1 MEKVNICM
9 IAYNQEAYIAQAIES
24 VLSQKT
30 NFGFK
35 LVIGDDCSQDK
46 TRIIIKKY
54 KQKYPRKIHLVLN
67 NTNKGIMSNWLKT
80 ISFCQ
85 GQYIAALDGD
95 DYWSNKNKLQ
105 IQADFLDKHPNFSLC
120 FHPAEAFYQDQPS
133 RTYIIP
139 SKTND
144 FSYLNLLKN
153 NFIATCTVMY
163 RNGLIN
169 QIPDQFLSL
178 RVNDWPYHIL
188 YASQGEIG
196 FVNKIMSRYRIH
208 KQSYLSSHSII
219 NNYIDNINI
228 YNVVDTYLKYRYHSI
243 FKPLI
248 VKQYC
253 IITQEYLKKHQYLS
267 AKKNL
272 KRAYQLLGP
281 IKALTNKDWLKIFIK
296 SKLVPCPV

>member
-1 MEKVNICM
+1 MEKISICM
-9 IAYNQEAYIAQAIES
+9 ITYNHEAYIAQAIES

-54 KQKYPRKIHLVLN
+54 KQKHPEKIRLVLN
-67 NTNKGIMSNWLKT
+67 NTNKGIMGNWLRT

-120 FHPAEAFYQDQPS
+120 FHPAEAFYQDQPG

-178 RVNDWPYHIL
+178 KVNDWPYHIL

-196 FVNKIMSRYRIH
+196 FVNQIMSRYRIH
-208 KQSYLSSHSII
+208 KQSYLSFHSII
-219 NNYIDNINI
+219 DNYINNIDI

-243 FKPLI
+243 IKPLI
-248 VKQYC
+248 AKQYC
-253 IITQEYLKKHQYLS
+253 MITQEYLKKHQYLS

-272 KRAYQLLGP
+272 KQAYQFLGP
-281 IKALTNKDWLKIFIK
+281 IKALTNKDWLKLFIK
-296 SKLVPCPV
+296 SNLKHSLV